1 MGSALHLVSK
11 SMRTTNACRRAL
23 AATLFFFALFLLPLA
38 PVHAAPQAI
47 PLGHIL
53 RGHFQ
58 QDRHLAGFAQPLRT
72 EGSFLLV
79 PGKGLIWFGEKPFA
93 NTTVITS
100 AGILQMANGQEAMRL
115 PASQLPGLSHLY
127 EVLGAALTGNID
139 PLRQTFAITE
149 SSQTPQW
156 QLVLKP
162 LHPDSPS
169 MSQLKSLTLS
179 GDRFV
184 DAVEIDKGGG
194 DIDRISFLNQVE
206 TAADL
211 SANEK
216 ALLGKLGK

>member
-1 MGSALHLVSK
+1 MGTALHLVSR
-11 SMRTTNACRRAL
+11 SMQKTNACRHGF
-23 AATLFFFALFLLPLA
+23 AATLIFCLLSVFPA
-38 PVHAAPQAI
+38 ASVRAAPQAI
-47 PLGHIL
+47 PVGHIL

-58 QDRHLAGFAQPLRT
+58 QDRRLAGFSQPLRT

-79 PGKGLIWFGEKPFA
+79 PGRGLIWFGEKPFA

-100 AGILQMANGQEAMRL
+100 AGILQLANGQEAMRL

-149 SSQTPQW
+149 SSQTAQW

-162 LHPDSPS
+162 LHPDSPA

-179 GDRFV
+179 GGHFV
-184 DAVEIDKGGG
+184 ETVEIDKGGG
-194 DIDRISFLNQVE
+194 DVDRISFLDQTE

>member
-1 MGSALHLVSK
+1 MGQAAADVS
-11 SMRTTNACRRAL
+11 
-23 AATLFFFALFLLPLA
+23 
-38 PVHAAPQAI
+38 
-47 PLGHIL
+47 
-53 RGHFQ
+53 
-58 QDRHLAGFAQPLRT
+58 
-72 EGSFLLV
+72 
-79 PGKGLIWFGEKPFA
+79 PGKIA
-93 NTTVITS
+93 
-100 AGILQMANGQEAMRL
+100 LQRDPRAVARDGSLELTQQNVAMAKQ
-115 PASQLPGLSHLY
+115 QVVY

-149 SSQTPQW
+149 SAQAAQW

-179 GDRFV
+179 GGHFV
-184 DAVEIDKGGG
+184 EAVEIDKGGG
-194 DIDRISFLNQVE
+194 DVDHIAFLDQVE

>member
-1 MGSALHLVSK
+1 MGTVLHLVSK
-11 SMRTTNACRRAL
+11 AMRTKAWP
-23 AATLFFFALFLLPLA
+23 AATAIFCLLALYPLA
-38 PVHAAPQAI
+38 PACAAPQAI
-47 PLGHIL
+47 PVGHIL

-58 QDRHLAGFAQPLRT
+58 QDRQLAGFSQPLRT

-139 PLRQTFAITE
+139 PLRQTFAVAE
-149 SSQTPQW
+149 SATGAQW

-162 LHPDSPS
+162 LHPDNAA
-169 MSQLKSLTLS
+169 MSQLKSLTLTGS
-179 GDRFV
+179 HFV
-184 DAVEIDKGGG
+184 ETVEIDKGGG
-194 DIDRISFLNQVE
+194 DVDRISFENQVE
-206 TAADL
+206 TASDL
-211 SANEK
+211 STSEK
-216 ALLGKLGK
+216 SLLGKLGK

>member
-1 MGSALHLVSK
+1 MGTALHLVSR
-11 SMRTTNACRRAL
+11 SMQTMAACSRGFV
-23 AATLFFFALFLLPLA
+23 ATLIFCLLSVFPA
-38 PVHAAPQAI
+38 GPVRAAPQAI
-47 PLGHIL
+47 PVGHIL

-58 QDRHLAGFAQPLRT
+58 QDRQLAGFSKPLRT

-93 NTTVITS
+93 NTTIITS
-100 AGILQMANGQEAMRL
+100 AGILQLANGQEAMRL

-149 SSQTPQW
+149 SAQAAQW

-179 GDRFV
+179 GGHFV

-194 DIDRISFLNQVE
+194 DVDHITFLDQVE